1 MRKIILFI
9 FAAVIGIVSVSAD
22 TFTYK
27 DTQGLYYLCDD
38 VAREAV
44 LVACQDAEEGYVY
57 TQDAIVIPST
67 LTINNSSIGDE
78 GSSQEDRIYK
88 VIEIGENALKDS
100 WAFTI
105 TFSENSNI
113 RVIRR
118 RGLYGIGCS
127 GTFELPASLKAIE
140 EEGLYVKSSAK
151 AKQYISELVLPE
163 GLESLAVSSIVL
175 NRLQTLRFLGTV
187 PPVCATAD
195 DATAYN
201 PWTAT
206 VATPADVELTVPE
219 GSMDAYYYQAGIGDY
234 FTAFTG
240 YVPQTTPTGIVEVQ
254 SLPTDCPRKM
264 SIRGQVLVVSDGH
277 KYNILGTRIE

>member
-1 MRKIILFI
+1 MRRIILFL
-9 FAAVIGIVSVSAD
+9 FAAATIGFVSVNAD

-27 DTQGLYYLCDD
+27 DTQGLYYYCDD
-38 VAREAV
+38 ATREAV
-44 LVACQDAEEGYVY
+44 LIACQDADAGYEY
-57 TQDAIVIPST
+57 RQDAIVIPAT
-67 LTINNSSIGDE
+67 LTINSSSIGDE

-88 VIEIGENALKDS
+88 VIEIGENALKDA

-113 RVIRR
+113 SVIRR

-151 AKQYISELVLPE
+151 SKQYISELVLPE

-187 PPVCATAD
+187 PPD
-195 DATAYN
+195 
-201 PWTAT
+201 
-206 VATPADVELTVPE
+206 
-219 GSMDAYYYQAGIGDY
+219 
-234 FTAFTG
+234 
-240 YVPQTTPTGIVEVQ
+240 
-254 SLPTDCPRKM
+254 
-264 SIRGQVLVVSDGH
+264 
-277 KYNILGTRIE
+277 